1 MWGRRVFDAVTGPGA
16 EVDESRRP
24 QNDDTLTDMMRL
36 SRMPEI
42 TDVPPAA
49 DMRRSPLSTLRRQV
63 YGLRTEGSG
72 PARETAAIACGVF
85 IGCLPFYGF
94 HLLICLIVGWMFRL
108 NRLKLYLAANISNPF
123 VAPFLLFAE
132 LQTGS
137 YLRRGA
143 FHPLTLD
150 AIRQTGALALGVDLL
165 LGSVVVGS
173 ILAALAALGTYATLG
188 SRRRDDAFVDLVRRA
203 SDRYVN
209 MSITAWEFARGKL
222 RNDPV
227 YRAAIY
233 EGLLVGR
240 PVHRS
245 AWREGGRFSE
255 GEVTPRRAGIAADGA
270 RVLLDIGCGQG
281 LMLAL
286 LAEARR
292 DVRAGSRVG
301 PPSPVFETMIGIETR
316 PRVAA
321 FARAALQDDAEV
333 VTIDARES
341 ALPSADVILLFD
353 VLHLMNAADQ
363 EQLLRAVKAA
373 LRPGGAVVIREADAG
388 AGWKFRVV
396 RAGNRIKAVAVG
408 EWKQTFHFR
417 SASEWMDLFERLG
430 LSAEL
435 RQMGQGTPFGN
446 VLFRVEA
453 ADGARREKSTEGLA
467 EKSPSQSSQRGRE
480 PRRR

>member
-1 MWGRRVFDAVTGPGA
+1 
-16 EVDESRRP
+16 
-24 QNDDTLTDMMRL
+24 
-36 SRMPEI
+36 MPEV
-42 TDVPPAA
+42 TDVPPTAA
-49 DMRRSPLSTLRRQV
+49 DSRPSPLSTLRRQV
-63 YGLRTEGSG
+63 YGLRTEGTG

-94 HLLICLIVGWMFRL
+94 HLLICLLVGWAFRL

-150 AIRQTGALALGVDLL
+150 AIRQTGAVALGVDLL

-173 ILAALAALGTYATLG
+173 ILAALAALGTYATIG
-188 SRRRDDAFVDLVRRA
+188 GRRRDDAFVDLVRRA

-227 YRAAIY
+227 YRAAVY
-233 EGLLVGR
+233 EGLLLSR
-240 PVHRS
+240 PARRS
-245 AWREGGRFSE
+245 AWREGGRLSE
-255 GEVTPRRAGIAADGA
+255 GGLTPRQAGVTADA
-270 RVLLDIGCGQG
+270 SPVLLDIGCGQG

-292 DVRAGSRVG
+292 DVRAGSWVG
-301 PPSPVFETMIGIETR
+301 APPPVFETMIGIETR

-321 FARAALQDDAEV
+321 FARAALQDEAEV
-333 VTIDARES
+333 VTLDAREGE
-341 ALPSADVILLFD
+341 LPPADVILLFD

-373 LRPGGAVVIREADAG
+373 LRPGGAIVIREADAG
-388 AGWKFRVV
+388 AGWKFGVV
-396 RAGNRIKAVAVG
+396 RAGNRLKALAVG
-408 EWKQTFHFR
+408 EWAQTFHFR
-417 SASEWMDLFERLG
+417 SASEWMAVFDRLG
-430 LSAEL
+430 LSADV

-446 VLFRVEA
+446 VLFRVEEFA
-453 ADGARREKSTEGLA
+453 G
-467 EKSPSQSSQRGRE
+467 KSPTQGSQRGRE
-480 PRRR
+480 PLGSRRKGLAPRASNEI

>member
-1 MWGRRVFDAVTGPGA
+1 MS
-16 EVDESRRP
+16 EV
-24 QNDDTLTDMMRL
+24 
-36 SRMPEI
+36 
-42 TDVPPAA
+42 TDVPPTA
-49 DMRRSPLSTLRRQV
+49 DSRRSPLSTLRRQV
-63 YGLRTEGSG
+63 YGLRTEGGG

-94 HLLICLIVGWMFRL
+94 HLLICLVVGWAFRL

-132 LQTGS
+132 LQAGS

-143 FHPLTLD
+143 FHTLTLD
-150 AIRQTGALALGVDLL
+150 AIRQTGAVALGVDLL
-165 LGSVVVGS
+165 LGSVVVGGV
-173 ILAALAALGTYATLG
+173 LAALAALGTYATIG

-227 YRAAIY
+227 YRAAVY
-233 EGLLVGR
+233 EGLL
-240 PVHRS
+240 
-245 AWREGGRFSE
+245 
-255 GEVTPRRAGIAADGA
+255 TPRRSGTTAD
-270 RVLLDIGCGQG
+270 RSTVLLDVGCGQG

-292 DVRAGSRVG
+292 DVRVGSWAG
-301 PPSPVFETMIGIETR
+301 PPPPVFEEMIGIETR

-321 FARAALQDDAEV
+321 FARAALQDEAEV
-333 VTIDARES
+333 VTFDARERD
-341 ALPSADVILLFD
+341 LPSADVILLFD

-363 EQLLRAVKAA
+363 ERLLRAVKAA
-373 LRPGGAVVIREADAG
+373 LRPGGVIVIRDAEAG
-388 AGWKFRVV
+388 AGWKFGVV
-396 RAGNRIKAVAVG
+396 RAGNRIKALAVG

-417 SASEWMDLFERLG
+417 PASEWMALFDRLG
-430 LSAEL
+430 FSADV

-453 ADGARREKSTEGLA
+453 AGGCAHIPSTVT
-467 EKSPSQSSQRGRE
+467 KRQSSG
-480 PRRR
+480 

>member
-1 MWGRRVFDAVTGPGA
+1 MS
-16 EVDESRRP
+16 EV
-24 QNDDTLTDMMRL
+24 
-36 SRMPEI
+36 

-49 DMRRSPLSTLRRQV
+49 DSRRSPLSTLRRQV
-63 YGLRTEGSG
+63 YELRTEGGG

-94 HLLICLIVGWMFRL
+94 HLLMCLLVGWVFRL

-143 FHPLTLD
+143 FHALTLD
-150 AIRQTGALALGVDLL
+150 AIRQTGAVALGVDLL
-165 LGSVVVGS
+165 LGSVVVGG
-173 ILAALAALGTYATLG
+173 ILAALAALGTYATIG
-188 SRRRDDAFVDLVRRA
+188 NRSRDDAFVDLVRRA

-227 YRAAIY
+227 YRAAVH
-233 EGLLVGR
+233 ERLLVR
-240 PVHRS
+240 RS
-245 AWREGGRFSE
+245 FGEGGL
-255 GEVTPRRAGIAADGA
+255 TPRRAGLTADGSA
-270 RVLLDIGCGQG
+270 VLLDIGCGQG

-292 DVRAGSRVG
+292 DVRVGSTVG
-301 PPSPVFETMIGIETR
+301 TPPPVFETMIGIETR

-321 FARAALQDDAEV
+321 FARAALQDEAEV
-333 VTIDARES
+333 VTLDARERD
-341 ALPSADVILLFD
+341 LPSADVILLFD
-353 VLHLMNAADQ
+353 VLHLMPFTDQ
-363 EQLLRAVKAA
+363 EQLLRAVTLA
-373 LRPGGAVVIREADAG
+373 LRPGGVIVIREADAG
-388 AGWKFRVV
+388 AGWKFGVV
-396 RAGNRIKAVAVG
+396 RAGNRIKALAVG

-417 SASEWMDLFERLG
+417 SASEWMAVFDRLG
-430 LSAEL
+430 LSADV

-453 ADGARREKSTEGLA
+453 AGGVDDVPAA
-467 EKSPSQSSQRGRE
+467 
-480 PRRR
+480 

>member
-1 MWGRRVFDAVTGPGA
+1 
-16 EVDESRRP
+16 
-24 QNDDTLTDMMRL
+24 
-36 SRMPEI
+36 MPEV
-42 TDVPPAA
+42 TDVPPTAA
-49 DMRRSPLSTLRRQV
+49 ESRRSPLSTLRRQV

-85 IGCLPFYGF
+85 IGCLPFYGL
-94 HLLICLIVGWMFRL
+94 HLLICLLVGWAFRL

-165 LGSVVVGS
+165 LGSVVVGG
-173 ILAALAALGTYATLG
+173 ILAALAALGTYATIG

-227 YRAAIY
+227 YRAAVC
-233 EGLLVGR
+233 EGLLVCR
-240 PVHRS
+240 PARRS
-245 AWREGGRFSE
+245 AWREGGSFSD
-255 GEVTPRRAGIAADGA
+255 GRLPSPRVGVTAD
-270 RVLLDIGCGQG
+270 RSPVLLDIGCGQG

-292 DVRAGSRVG
+292 DVRAGSWAG
-301 PPSPVFETMIGIETR
+301 TPPPVFETMIGIETR

-321 FARAALQDDAEV
+321 FARAALQDEAEV
-333 VTIDARES
+333 VTVDAREGE
-341 ALPSADVILLFD
+341 LPSADMILLFD

-373 LRPGGAVVIREADAG
+373 LRPGGAIVIREADAG
-388 AGWKFRVV
+388 AGWRFGVV
-396 RAGNRIKAVAVG
+396 RAGNRVKALAVG
-408 EWKQTFHFR
+408 EWTQTFHFR
-417 SASEWMDLFERLG
+417 SAPEWMAMFDRLG
-430 LSAEL
+430 LSADM

-453 ADGARREKSTEGLA
+453 AGGVDDV
-467 EKSPSQSSQRGRE
+467 PSA
-480 PRRR
+480 